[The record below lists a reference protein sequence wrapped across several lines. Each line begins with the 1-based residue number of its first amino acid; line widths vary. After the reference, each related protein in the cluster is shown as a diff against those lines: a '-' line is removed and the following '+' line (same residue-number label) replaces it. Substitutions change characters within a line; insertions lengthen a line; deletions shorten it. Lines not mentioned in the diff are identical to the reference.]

1 MSSLKGNIEKIRPKR
16 RKNGLPGGWGTPNVW
31 ETAINSPQ
39 SQYDTVGAIVSKYT
53 MKVKRKIPKAISLF
67 M

>member
-1 MSSLKGNIEKIRPKR
+1 MSSLKGNIEKIRPSR

-39 SQYDTVGAIVSKYT
+39 SQYDTVGAIVSK
-53 MKVKRKIPKAISLF
+53 
-67 M
+67 

>member
-16 RKNGLPGGWGTPNVW
+16 RKNGLPGGWGTPNVR
-31 ETAINSPQ
+31 ETAMNSPQ

-53 MKVKRKIPKAISLF
+53 MKVKRKIPKAINLL